1 MKFRFHPL
9 KPFDK
14 FSILKELL
22 FGSLSTSSSIPTA
35 APASSVLVEL
45 KNIILYL
52 ASIHTFNLYSIFATH
67 PVRQVNCNPARA
79 TLRNALDL
87 ARYCQPAINVS
98 IKTFSEKFI
107 SIMSVGFAGCL
118 ASPCNWCLL
127 RVAPEGSYQVVIY
140 SIGVTFML
148 LTPRLQPA
156 VSDANTFFVLPQ
168 PMAIERINWNF
179 ITPFALQN

>member
-22 FGSLSTSSSIPTA
+22 FGSLSTSSSSIPAA

-98 IKTFSEKFI
+98 IKTFSENLFQ
-107 SIMSVGFAGCL
+107 L
-118 ASPCNWCLL
+118 
-127 RVAPEGSYQVVIY
+127 
-140 SIGVTFML
+140 
-148 LTPRLQPA
+148 
-156 VSDANTFFVLPQ
+156 
-168 PMAIERINWNF
+168 
-179 ITPFALQN
+179 